1 MERNTC
7 DVPKLIKA
15 FEKLSIGSKLALA
28 EPAGVGRIWGSFSPR
43 RSTGCNVTNPY
54 TTRTHPAPLASL
66 IRYPSLH
73 KTLCPCPIFRSGSNN
88 LMDKAGEYS
97 PNPSR
102 VPKSEADVF
111 SWESGNFSNVLPP
124 IASAPAEKRG
134 RLKGSKKI
142 CGLPRRTPANRPIS
156 EVQLKMH
163 MQFDAQ
169 AITSTDSSA
178 VAHAEEQHTCVSTQ
192 HNRST
197 PADLGKLSLSLSSR
211 TSSTSSS
218 ERHSPVTPILD
229 LSDESSVFS
238 ASPSGG
244 TNFLSASSLAPSN
257 SLLEGVS
264 KSLFPS
270 TDFIFDHS
278 LLNLPTD
285 DSYDLAFAQFD
296 KYNNFSPTSCE
307 LAIPSSLP
315 FSFEFSTLVS

>member
-1 MERNTC
+1 MERSTC

-15 FEKLSIGSKLALA
+15 FEKLSIGSKFTLA
-28 EPAGVGRIWGSFSPR
+28 EPAGVGRTWGSFTPR
-43 RSTGCNVTNPY
+43 RFTGCDVTNPY

-73 KTLCPCPIFRSGSNN
+73 KALRPCPIFRPGSNN
-88 LMDKAGEYS
+88 LTDKAGEA
-97 PNPSR
+97 SR
-102 VPKSEADVF
+102 VSKSEADVL
-111 SWESGNFSNVLPP
+111 SWEAGNPSDVLPP

-142 CGLPRRTPANRPIS
+142 SGPPRRIPANRPIS
-156 EVQLKMH
+156 EVQLKMP
-163 MQFDAQ
+163 MQSDAQ
-169 AITSTDSSA
+169 AITPTDLSTA
-178 VAHAEEQHTCVSTQ
+178 THAEEQYTCVSTQ

-197 PADLGKLSLSLSSR
+197 PADLGKLTPSLSSR
-211 TSSTSSS
+211 TSSRSSS
-218 ERHSPVTPILD
+218 EHHSPVTPILD
-229 LSDESSVFS
+229 LSDESLVFS

-244 TNFLSASSLAPSN
+244 TNFLSASLVAPSS

-296 KYNNFSPTSCE
+296 KNNIFSATSCE

-315 FSFEFSTLVS
+315 FSFDFSTLVS